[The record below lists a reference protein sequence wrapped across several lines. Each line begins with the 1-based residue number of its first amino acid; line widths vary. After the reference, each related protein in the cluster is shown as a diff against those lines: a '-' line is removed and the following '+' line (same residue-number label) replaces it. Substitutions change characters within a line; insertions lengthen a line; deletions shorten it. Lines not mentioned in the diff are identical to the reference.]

1 MYKDCKVPVQQLR
14 RRIDHNTVKY
24 KSTKDVAPLK
34 TVIGQKRAVSSINFA
49 LDIDNSG
56 YNIFVTGS
64 YGTGRTTIVTDLL
77 KDAAKKRAVPSDW
90 AFVYNFDNA
99 DEPICLEIPA
109 GQGLKLK
116 KDMQRLIINL
126 ANDLRIT
133 FESKTFLNRKNE
145 IVESINLEK
154 QEIYSELERAA
165 LNMNIQ
171 IKSSA
176 MGFVTIPMADG
187 KPLESQQFQELSPEK
202 QDEITGN
209 VNKIQKKIQEVARN
223 IRILDRKLQEKIDKL
238 NTDTARYIVDNHFS
252 ALIEDYASCKD
263 VREYLQKAADDII
276 SNVYEFLGTD
286 EKNDGKHTLKEL
298 PYRIN
303 KYQINVVIDNSK
315 KQGAAV
321 IIESNPTYNNLF
333 GRIEKKA
340 FQGFAYTDYTMIKAG
355 SLLAANGG
363 YLIIDAEQLL
373 KQPFSYEALKRAL
386 RSRELHIEDYFEL
399 SGFTSTIGLKPAHV
413 PLGVKVVLIGQKYIY
428 HWLYNYDEEFNK
440 IFKVRADFDTEVKD
454 SPAIVKKYIQ
464 FISRVIKEEKLLHF
478 NDGGIA
484 SIIEHGYRLADHKK
498 KISLRFGEIVKV
510 IREASFW
517 AKKRRKKDVSR
528 EDVEYAIK
536 TRVSRHDMIE
546 EKIQDSIIDHTINVD
561 VKGFKVGQVNG
572 LAVYDLGDYS
582 FGKPT
587 RITINTYIGSRGI
600 INIEREAKLSGRLH
614 DKGLLVLSGYFSEK
628 FGSDMPLSFSA
639 SITFEQSYS
648 TIDGDSASSAELYG
662 LLSSLARIPINQG
675 IAVTGSVNQKGEVQA
690 IGGVNEKIEG
700 FYRVCKARGLSGEQ
714 GVIIPQAN
722 SKNLMLSSEII
733 EAVENGKFL
742 IWSVDHIED
751 GIRILTGMN
760 AGIKH
765 KDGTYTKES
774 VFEYVRQRLIEF
786 AKTSKNFN
794 KSISDEKKKEDINEN
809 EENKAE

>member
-1 MYKDCKVPVQQLR
+1 MYKDSKVPIQQLR
-14 RRIDHNTVKY
+14 RRIDHTTIKY
-24 KSTKDVAPLK
+24 KSTKDVTPLRS
-34 TVIGQKRAVSSINFA
+34 VIGQKRAVSSINFA
-49 LDIDNSG
+49 LEIDNSS

-64 YGTGRTTIVTDLL
+64 YGTGRTTIVTNLL
-77 KDAAKKRAVPSDW
+77 KDAAKKRPVPSDW

-109 GQGLKLK
+109 GRGLRLK
-116 KDMQRLIINL
+116 KDMKRLITNL

-133 FESKTFLNRKNE
+133 FESKSFLNRKNE
-145 IVESINLEK
+145 IIESINIEK
-154 QEIYSELERAA
+154 QELYNELERAA
-165 LNMNIQ
+165 MKLNVQ

-176 MGFVTIPMADG
+176 MGFLTIPMVDG
-187 KPLESQQFQELSPEK
+187 KPLESQQYQELPPEK
-202 QDEITGN
+202 QEEITGN
-209 VNKIQKKIQEVARN
+209 INKIQKKIQEVARS
-223 IRILDRKLQEKIDKL
+223 IAILDRKLQERIDKL
-238 NTDTARYIVDNHFS
+238 NMDVARYVVDNHF
-252 ALIEDYASCKD
+252 AVLIEEYVSCKD
-263 VREYLQKAADDII
+263 VRNYLHKAADDII

-286 EKNDGKHTLKEL
+286 EKNGEKRTLKEL
-298 PYRIN
+298 PFRIN

-315 KQGAAV
+315 KQGASV
-321 IIESNPTYNNLF
+321 IIESNPTYSNLF

-373 KQPFSYEALKRAL
+373 RQPFSYEALKRAL

-399 SGFTSTIGLKPAHV
+399 TGFTSTIGLKPAYV
-413 PLGVKVVLIGQKYIY
+413 PLNVKVVLIGQKSIY
-428 HWLYNYDEEFNK
+428 HWLYNYDEEFKK

-478 NDGGIA
+478 NDSGMA
-484 SIIEHGYRLADHKK
+484 AIIEHGYRLANHKK
-498 KISLRFGEIVKV
+498 KISLRFGEIVKI

-517 AKKRRKKDVSR
+517 AKKRRKKEVSR

-536 TRVSRHDMIE
+536 TRVMRHDMIE
-546 EKIQDSIIDHTINVD
+546 EKIQESIVEHTINVD

-587 RITINTYIGSRGI
+587 RLTINTYIGSRGI
-600 INIEREAKLSGRLH
+600 INIEREAKLSGRIH
-614 DKGLLVLSGYFSEK
+614 DKGILVLSGYFSEK

-722 SKNLMLSSEII
+722 LKNLMLSSEII
-733 EAVENGKFL
+733 EAVQKGKFS
-742 IWSVDHIED
+742 IWAVNHIED
-751 GIRILTGMN
+751 GIRILTGKN
-760 AGIKH
+760 AGIRH
-765 KDGTYTKES
+765 KDGTYTQDS
-774 VFEYVRQRLIEF
+774 VFEHVRQRLVEF
-786 AKTSKNFN
+786 AKTSKNFT
-794 KSISDEKKKEDINEN
+794 KSVGNEKKKEDKNEN
-809 EENKAE
+809 EESIAD